1 MNGPVEPET
10 KKPETR
16 EPETKEPEIKKPVTE
31 EPETKVPRT
40 EEPGTAKVAKQEAG
54 PVRADS
60 EVPEEVQLLVDA
72 LDDKRA
78 VDIAVLDL
86 RETSESLDWF
96 IIASGESSLQLKAM
110 EDAVRERLKGAGY
123 MPRGVEGPSNRWVLI
138 DYGYVVAHL
147 MSPDARDFYDLE
159 GLWADANRVEVN
171 PS

>member
-1 MNGPVEPET
+1 MDSSQET
-10 KKPETR
+10 QSDR
-16 EPETKEPEIKKPVTE
+16 SNDDRSI
-31 EPETKVPRT
+31 
-40 EEPGTAKVAKQEAG
+40 
-54 PVRADS
+54 
-60 EVPEEVQLLVDA
+60 PEEVQLLVDA

-110 EDAVRERLKGAGY
+110 EDAVREKLKAAGFQ
-123 MPRGVEGPSNRWVLI
+123 PKGVEGPSNRWVLI

-159 GLWADANRVEVN
+159 GLWADANRVEVT